1 MLWWMVQ
8 NLKNLISKFELKRMK
23 IVKQL
28 LLIVFLISPGL
39 TMAQSG
45 KVVGTLIDSETK
57 EPLIGATVGIKGT
70 TKGAIT
76 DIDGNYLMLNVAPGT
91 YTMEARYIGYAT
103 VSVQEVIVRTDLTT
117 ELNFELKLESFEGE
131 ELVVVAE
138 REVILKDVT
147 SSESRVSSDEIDK
160 LPVQELNDVVRLQS
174 GVNVSDDGGI
184 HIRGGRTS
192 EVSYVVDGIRV
203 TDDYDRSNGIRI
215 ENESVQ
221 ELQVISGTFNAEHGQ
236 AMSGIVNV
244 TTKSGGN
251 EFNASASAWG
261 GGYLVSR
268 PQYYDGVANS
278 ISEFD
283 PTTMYNFSASAS
295 GPIIKDKLTFFA
307 TARKFQNEGWLKGRN
322 AYTPYSSISETVPI
336 GTDLSNYTTPY
347 GDSFDQSQP
356 WFQVDTVQSGQSLL
370 LQDLGFR
377 DSSLVSIN
385 TYESISF
392 QGNLEFKLSS
402 MLKFNLI
409 GTYGDEQ
416 GQDYNFD
423 KRLIPG
429 ASTNF
434 FRNNYS
440 LNLKTTVTP
449 ASNTFLVF
457 NGAYRYNSFE
467 RYMYED
473 PYDPRYLQLPPN
485 SAAFQFDTFGNSS
498 NSLFYRST
506 GTYILKGEIS
516 SQLNSIH
523 LVKAGINF
531 QYDVIDYQNINL
543 QPINEGQGITVP
555 DNISAER
562 AQYITMGIPAVGTSN
577 HQKFNNSPFNIG
589 AFIQDKIEL
598 DKLVVNVGV
607 RFDYFDSN
615 TEIPADPRDPDIVSP
630 TLASN
635 RFEDTNNNGIFD
647 EGIDR
652 EITIQ
657 EREAYWWKDVKA
669 KYQLSPRIGIAYPIS
684 DQSVLHFS
692 YGYFFQMPAYNF
704 LFQNSQILLEQ
715 SSGVKGIFG
724 NPDLKPERSI
734 QYELGLKQ
742 EIFEGTAIE
751 VTGFY
756 KDTRDY
762 VSSGV
767 IQETYNPSLRYATW
781 INRDYSISKGFT
793 FSFNQFVSRRL
804 NLSMDYTFST
814 VEGSNSDPSAAFNQ
828 AISSSN
834 ESGESLTKFIQPL
847 DWDRNHIFN
856 TSIFYSGNTWGA
868 NLLSQLRSGE
878 PYTPGSPYSVL
889 YGPTASTRSLNNTSR
904 LPSQFTID
912 LNLYKTFK
920 LGGTDVQGFLNI
932 FNILDSQVITNVFGD
947 SGDPDR
953 PLVIGAFADERYFN
967 NPTNY
972 AEPRRIQIGIDVS
985 F

>member
-1 MLWWMVQ
+1 
-8 NLKNLISKFELKRMK
+8 MK
-23 IVKQL
+23 TVKQL
-28 LLIVFLISPGL
+28 MLITFLLFPALL
-39 TMAQSG
+39 LAQSG
-45 KVVGTLIDSETK
+45 KITGTLIDADTK

-76 DIDGNYLMLNVAPGT
+76 DVDGNYLMLNVAPGT
-91 YTMEARYIGYAT
+91 YVLEARYIGYAT

-117 ELNFELKLESFEGE
+117 KLDFELNLESYEGE
-131 ELVVVAE
+131 ELVVVAV
-138 REVILKDVT
+138 RDVILKDVT
-147 SSESRVSSDEIDK
+147 SSESRVSSDEIEK
-160 LPVQELNDVVRLQS
+160 LPVQELNDIVRLQS

-203 TDDYDRSNGIRI
+203 TDDYDRSNGVRI

-244 TTKSGGN
+244 VTKSGGN
-251 EFNASASAWG
+251 DFEASVGAWG

-283 PTTMYNFSASAS
+283 PTTMYNFSVSTS

-322 AYTPYSSISETVPI
+322 AYTPYSSIAEIVPI
-336 GTDLSNYTTPY
+336 GTDLNSYTTPY
-347 GDSFDQSQP
+347 GDDFDESKP
-356 WFQVDTVQSGQSLL
+356 WFQADTIQSGNSILV
-370 LQDLGFR
+370 QDLGFR

-385 TYESISF
+385 TYESLSF
-392 QGNLEFKLSS
+392 QGNLEFKLSRKI
-402 MLKFNLI
+402 KFNLI

-423 KRLIPG
+423 KKLIPG
-429 ASTNF
+429 ASTNY

-440 LNLKTTVTP
+440 INLKTTVTP
-449 ASNTFLVF
+449 GSNTFLVF
-457 NGAYRYNSFE
+457 NGAYRYNTFE

-473 PYDPRYLQLPPN
+473 PYDSRYVNLPGN

-506 GTYILKGEIS
+506 GTYIAKGEIS

-531 QYDVIDYQNINL
+531 QYDILDYENINL
-543 QPINEGQGITVP
+543 QLLNEGQGVTVP
-555 DNISAER
+555 DYIPAER
-562 AQYITMGIPAVGTSN
+562 AQYITMGIPRVGTTN
-577 HQKFNNSPFNIG
+577 HLKFNSSPYNIG

-598 DKLVVNVGV
+598 ERLVVNVGF
-607 RFDYFDSN
+607 RFDYFDAN
-615 TEIPADPRDPDIVSP
+615 TVIPNDPRDPDIVSP

-635 RFEDTNNNGIFD
+635 RYEDLNSNGIFD

-652 EITIQ
+652 EITQ
-657 EREAYWWKDVKA
+657 EEREAYWWKDVKA
-669 KYQLSPRIGIAYPIS
+669 KYQVSPRIGIAYPIS

-751 VTGFY
+751 ITGFY

-762 VSSGV
+762 VSSGL
-767 IQETYNPSLRYATW
+767 IQETYNPTLRYATW

-793 FSFNQFVSRRL
+793 FSFNQYVSRKL
-804 NLSMDYTFST
+804 NISMDYTFST
-814 VEGSNSDPSAAFNQ
+814 VEGSNSDPSAEFNR
-828 AISSSN
+828 AISTSN
-834 ESGESLTKFIQPL
+834 TSGESLAKFIQPL

-856 TSIFYSGNTWGA
+856 TSIFYSGNKWGA
-868 NLLSQLRSGE
+868 NLLSQFRSGE
-878 PYTPGSPYSVL
+878 PYTPGSPYAVL

-904 LPSQFTID
+904 LPTQFTID
-912 LNLYKTFK
+912 LNLYKTFTIA
-920 LGGTDVQGFLNI
+920 GTDFQGFLNVY
-932 FNILDSQVITNVFGD
+932 NILDFQVITNVFGD

-953 PLVIGAFADERYFN
+953 PLVIGAFADDKYFN